1 MDTFHGGNNTSA
13 CVGIWRR
20 RTSIFLRW
28 RSRGGGGGGRT
39 YFLGLEEQCRLS
51 GDGNLLARLQSAG
64 LQEIFKWSETL
75 RSHIVTD
82 NEAQAL

>member
-1 MDTFHGGNNTSA
+1 MRGDMEEENIH
-13 CVGIWRR
+13 
-20 RTSIFLRW
+20 FLALEERGV
-28 RSRGGGGGGRT
+28 GGGGCRT

-64 LQEIFKWSETL
+64 LQEIFKWSETF

-82 NEAQAL
+82 NQAQAL

>member
-1 MDTFHGGNNTSA
+1 MVEITQVRAWGYGGGEHPFSCA
-13 CVGIWRR
+13 
-20 RTSIFLRW
+20 
-28 RSRGGGGGGRT
+28 GGAGAGGGGRT